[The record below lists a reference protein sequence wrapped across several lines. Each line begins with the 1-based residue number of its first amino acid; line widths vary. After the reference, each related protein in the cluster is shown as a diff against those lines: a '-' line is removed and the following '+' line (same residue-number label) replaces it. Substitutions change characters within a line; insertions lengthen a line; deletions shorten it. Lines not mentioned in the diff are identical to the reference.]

1 VLFLQYACMEDENML
16 WHILEEEEEKYL
28 DNEMA
33 LQLYLFIH
41 LF

>member
-1 VLFLQYACMEDENML
+1 MEDENML
-16 WHILEEEEEKYL
+16 WHILEEEEKYL